1 MFWIVVAVLTAFV
14 ALVLISPLRRKP
26 DDRIGEQ
33 PNEIAVYQDQL
44 KELDRERESGLIGDV
59 EADYARAEIGR
70 RLIAAADAQQTMQAP
85 ANLAR
90 VNTWTAR
97 AVLAAIPAVGLCLYI
112 FLGNPERP
120 DMPLEARLENPGD
133 NIELIL
139 AKIERH
145 LAQNPDDSRGWDVVA
160 PVYFTV
166 GRWDDAQNAFRN
178 AIRLDGENIAR
189 LTGLGETLVNS
200 NDGIVIEEARS
211 LFQRILMVEPSNP
224 RAQFYNGL
232 AAEQSGRMADAKR
245 IYQDLADS
253 SAADASWMPLVRQ
266 HLARIDSAAGEAP
279 NVASTPAAPKG
290 PTSADVEAASSMT
303 EGDRQ
308 SMIQGMVEGLE
319 ARLVDNPDNID
330 GWLQL
335 LRSYAVLGDKDKA
348 SSALAHALKTFAP
361 DSDQGKRLIEL
372 ARSQGITS
380 SGGAL

>member
-1 MFWIVVAVLTAFV
+1 MFWIVVAILTALV

-26 DDRIGEQ
+26 DDRTDDQ

-44 KELDRERESGLIGDV
+44 KELDRERETGLIGDV

-70 RLIAAADAQQTMQAP
+70 RLISAADVQQAMQTPTNVAC
-85 ANLAR
+85 
-90 VNTWTAR
+90 VNKWTAR
-97 AVLAAIPAVGLCLYI
+97 SVLAAIPLVGLCLYI
-112 FLGNPERP
+112 WLGNPEQP

-133 NIELIL
+133 NIDLIL

-145 LAQNPDDSRGWDVVA
+145 LAQNPDDARGWDVVA

-200 NDGIVIEEARS
+200 NSGIVIEEARS
-211 LFQRILMVEPSNP
+211 LFQRILMVEPGNP

-232 AAEQSGRMADAKR
+232 AAEQSGRFDDAKR
-245 IYQDLADS
+245 IYQALADS

-266 HLARIDSAAGEAP
+266 HLAKIDGAAGSTSDVT
-279 NVASTPAAPKG
+279 VAAKG
-290 PTSADVEAASSMT
+290 PTSADVEAASSMSQ
-303 EGDRQ
+303 EDRQ
-308 SMIQGMVEGLE
+308 SMIQGMVDGLE
-319 ARLVDNPDNID
+319 ARLEDNPDNID

-348 SSALAHALKTFAP
+348 SSTLANALKTFAP

-372 ARSQGITS
+372 ARSQGIAS